1 MSDEFKPG
9 DVVELKSGG
18 VSLTVGRVDFTYA
31 DVAECYY
38 SAPSGICVAVV
49 PVEALTH
56 PIRELRYTPFPLGP
70 VEYRET
76 VPLPAYD
83 FTPGR

>member
-9 DVVELKSGG
+9 DVVTLKSGG
-18 VSLTVGRVDFTYA
+18 VSLTVGRVTDHI
-31 DVAECYY
+31 AECFY

-49 PVEALTH
+49 PVAALTH
-56 PIRELRYTPFPLGP
+56 SIREPRDTPFPLGP

-83 FTPGR
+83 LTTGG